1 MKFTGKKEYLLPVVF
16 TFLGIVLTILLATKF
31 IPDAVSYTLSVSEG
45 SASEGEA
52 EETDK
57 NSAFYRSLYSIS
69 ENGPFRILAEDENLF
84 VFCDEKRL
92 YRIGARFSDFPES
105 DRSVI
110 SSGIDIA
117 DKAALFEIV
126 GYLES

>member
-1 MKFTGKKEYLLPVVF
+1 MKFTGKKEYLLHVVF
-16 TFLGIVLTILLATKF
+16 TFLGIVLTILLATEF
-31 IPDAVSYTLSVSEG
+31 IPDAVSYTLSVSEN
-45 SASEGEA
+45 SVSESEA
-52 EETDK
+52 EDSK
-57 NSAFYRSLYSIS
+57 NSAVYRNLYSIS
-69 ENGPFRILAEDENLF
+69 ENGPFRILAEGENIF

-110 SSGIDIA
+110 FTGIDIA
-117 DKAALFEIV
+117 DKATLFEIV